1 MDNVC
6 WKLQQGK
13 VTYYSSSHFKGGQG
27 CNSANITLSV
37 INKSNVEQ
45 SHNLHLEWVHYSKRI
60 LVQIAHDS
68 LSHRKA
74 FHLAQRNL

>member
-1 MDNVC
+1 MCVGNYSKV
-6 WKLQQGK
+6 KLHTTVV
-13 VTYYSSSHFKGGQG
+13 VTSRGGQG